1 VSDPAAEVP
10 SWRLVATLA
19 GGGACAGLLLVLVF
33 QATQPRIEAHK
44 AKMLRL
50 AVEEVLAAP
59 ARIETLYRVD
69 GKLVAKL
76 PDGVDGR
83 KREKV
88 FLGYRADGSAAG
100 FAIVGADPG
109 FQDVV
114 RLIFGYD
121 AASKRIL
128 GMKVLESKE
137 TPGLGDKIEKD
148 EGFVAQFAGAVAPL
162 VGRKGGDAGGE
173 SGIDAITGATISS
186 WTVIR
191 IINDAL
197 EDVRPE
203 LEAYMAGAQ

>member
-1 VSDPAAEVP
+1 
-10 SWRLVATLA
+10 VATRA
-19 GGGACAGLLLVLVF
+19 GGGACAGLLLVMVF
-33 QATQPRIEAHK
+33 QATQPTIATYK

-50 AVEEVLAAP
+50 AVEEVLASP
-59 ARIETLYRVD
+59 TRIETLYRYD
-69 GKLVAKL
+69 GKLQAKL
-76 PDGVDGR
+76 PDRVDDR
-83 KREKV
+83 KLDRVYLGFRE
-88 FLGYRADGSAAG
+88 DGSVAG

-121 AASKRIL
+121 AASKRLL

-148 EGFVAQFAGAVAPL
+148 HDFVAQFAGALAPL

-173 SGIDAITGATISS
+173 SGVDAITGATISS
-186 WTVIR
+186 WTVVR
-191 IINDAL
+191 IINNAL

-203 LEAYMAGAQ
+203 LEAYMARTQ